1 MAFADDTVEVFD
13 EVLFTTL
20 ILRCK
25 FILLIC
31 IENGTIVLMLTQLPD
46 IIGIDTSFLVDCGTA
61 LNNSVQIPLRLVV
74 ETAIRQN
81 SCDG

>member
-1 MAFADDTVEVFD
+1 MAFANDAVEVFD

-20 ILRCK
+20 VLRRE

-46 IIGIDTSFLVDCGTA
+46 IIGIDTSLLVDCGTT

-74 ETAIRQN
+74 EIAIRQN